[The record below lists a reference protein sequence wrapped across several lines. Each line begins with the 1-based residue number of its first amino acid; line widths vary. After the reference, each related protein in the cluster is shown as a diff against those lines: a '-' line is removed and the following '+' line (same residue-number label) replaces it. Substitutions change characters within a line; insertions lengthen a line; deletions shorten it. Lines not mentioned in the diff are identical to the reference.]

1 MDNNEKIGKICRLIL
16 QNEKKMTKEQDLINL
31 CENPEELEELLPDIV
46 SRFEQIGFNLVRSKY
61 RNEKYYVLTSIGK
74 DDQISPKMYGT
85 LGLIIAFFNELG
97 DEQPVSELK
106 HIFSVVW
113 DEITQL
119 INLNYL
125 HIYQGTQGELLAIT
139 PLGKACF
146 RNVLKD
152 LDFKKFLQL
161 GE

>member
-1 MDNNEKIGKICRLIL
+1 MDNNEKISRICRLIL

-46 SRFEQIGFNLVRSKY
+46 TRFEQIGFNLVRSKY

-97 DEQPVSELK
+97 EEQGVSELK
-106 HIFSVVW
+106 EIFNEVW
-113 DEITQL
+113 DEVKQL
-119 INLNYL
+119 VALNYL
-125 HIYQGTQGELLAIT
+125 QIYQGMQGELLAVT

-146 RNVLKD
+146 RNVLKE
-152 LDFKKFLQL
+152 LDFKKYLQF